1 MGHQLLLMISGPLSF
16 SSFLSSF
23 PPSLPSSLSEI
34 RSHSRQ
40 SETLYFHV
48 IFIHVYVPLCVC
60 VHMHSGPTQT
70 MVSESFQKL
79 RAAVIDICVPLV
91 MACFIISFIP

>member
-1 MGHQLLLMISGPLSF
+1 MSVDAAVTTGLQ
-16 SSFLSSF
+16 
-23 PPSLPSSLSEI
+23 
-34 RSHSRQ
+34 
-40 SETLYFHV
+40 ETPYGASAASNDFWTAFFHV